1 MATPSPSAVDE
12 GISNVIIT
20 SGSHE
25 PEEEDDDVRVLSALT
40 EGLTDACAG
49 RSRFHAT

>member
-25 PEEEDDDVRVLSALT
+25 PEEDDDVRVLSALT

>member
-20 SGSHE
+20 SGSHAS
-25 PEEEDDDVRVLSALT
+25 EEDDDVRVLSALT
-40 EGLTDACAG
+40 ED
-49 RSRFHAT
+49 